1 MDLLMEH
8 DERPHQAPTNSIED
22 VKNSIASEVLSTI
35 KAEASSSEER
45 LISRFETIMG
55 RRCEDQMR
63 SDRNARS
70 QSEMNSKISS
80 IERELDSIKLGMT
93 QIHEEQKNM
102 AREQNTMARN
112 LEQMNLSLHRV
123 TGDHSIVS
131 NATGP
136 LLLLV
141 GLWILRRRRMPL

>member
-1 MDLLMEH
+1 
-8 DERPHQAPTNSIED
+8 
-22 VKNSIASEVLSTI
+22 
-35 KAEASSSEER
+35 
-45 LISRFETIMG
+45 
-55 RRCEDQMR
+55 
-63 SDRNARS
+63 
-70 QSEMNSKISS
+70 MNSKISS